1 MSRSLLVI
9 KQGGNASKAVGKYG
23 RDCVLRLPGKAVSLT
38 PVQQFGDACSMT
50 YTCITLASPVGELKL
65 VAKGSRLAAILWE
78 NDKPGRV
85 RLGPMSEAPDNE
97 VLQRTAQQ
105 LGEYFAGTRQTF
117 ELELDF
123 AGTEFQKKVWMALL
137 TIPFGE
143 TRSYS
148 QIAAQIGNP
157 SAVRAVGAAN
167 GRNPI
172 SIVAPCHR
180 VIGASGQLTGFA
192 GGLEAKQTLLSLESQ
207 TPRLPGF

>member
-1 MSRSLLVI
+1 M
-9 KQGGNASKAVGKYG
+9 
-23 RDCVLRLPGKAVSLT
+23 
-38 PVQQFGDACSMT
+38 
-50 YTCITLASPVGELKL
+50 
-65 VAKGSRLAAILWE
+65 AKGSRLAAILWE

-192 GGLEAKQTLLSLESQ
+192 GGLEAKQTLLSLESH